1 MTGSLALDTVKY
13 QRYWNSYG
21 MAGRLSR
28 LERVGR
34 NREEVLAAA
43 RRVFLERGYAGASL
57 DTIADEAG
65 FSKGVVYSQFR
76 SKGDLFIALLEQR
89 IAERAAQNEA
99 VTRRARGLDG
109 IRALLRAGRQDGD
122 AEPRW
127 GLLLLEFRVHAA
139 REPALNRRYAEAHRR
154 TVDGI
159 AALLAR
165 LYQEAAIT
173 PAAEIRHLATL
184 ILAWAP
190 GALLERTVDSR
201 GLPQAVVDRAV
212 FRLLGLPET
221 D

>member
-1 MTGSLALDTVKY
+1 
-13 QRYWNSYG
+13 

-28 LERVGR
+28 VERVGR

-76 SKGDLFIALLEQR
+76 SKGDLFLALLEQR

-99 VTRRARGLDG
+99 LTRRARGLDG

-139 REPALNRRYAEAHRR
+139 REPELNRRYAEAHRR
-154 TVDGI
+154 AIDGI

-165 LYQEAAIT
+165 FHQEAAIT
-173 PAAEIRHLATL
+173 PTADVRQLATL
-184 ILAWAP
+184 ILAWHP
-190 GALLERTVDSR
+190 GALLERAVDPR
-201 GLPQAVVDRAV
+201 GLTQGTVDRAI

-221 D
+221 DRAKETS

>member
-1 MTGSLALDTVKY
+1 
-13 QRYWNSYG
+13 
-21 MAGRLSR
+21 MATRLSR
-28 LERVGR
+28 VERVGR

-173 PAAEIRHLATL
+173 PSAEIRHLATL
-184 ILAWAP
+184 ILVWAS
-190 GALLERTVDSR
+190 GVLLERAVDAR
-201 GLPQAVVDRAV
+201 GLPQAVADQAV

-221 D
+221 DRAKETS

>member
-1 MTGSLALDTVKY
+1 
-13 QRYWNSYG
+13 
-21 MAGRLSR
+21 MATRMSR
-28 LERVGR
+28 PEQVQR
-34 NREEVLAAA
+34 NRRLVLEAA
-43 RRVFLERGYAGASL
+43 RRVFLERGYAGATL
-57 DTIADEAG
+57 EAIADDAG

-89 IAERAAQNEA
+89 IAERGAQNEA
-99 VTRRARGLDG
+99 VTRRARGLDA

-154 TVDGI
+154 AIDGI

-165 LYQEAAIT
+165 FYQEAAIT
-173 PAAEIRHLATL
+173 PAADVRQLATL
-184 ILAWAP
+184 IVAWHP
-190 GALLERTVDSR
+190 GVLLERAVDPR
-201 GLPQAVVDRAV
+201 GLTQGVVDRAI

-221 D
+221 DRAKETS